1 MILKV
6 FLLNSPLLASM
17 SSSRKRKLTPQQ
29 HDSHV
34 AMGRRS
40 ALRVRELKLP
50 VEGGLPSQKSNP
62 QRARLL
68 ENDMRLE
75 ERLWKGKFPQSSPLP
90 VTEAEIAKLAKTR
103 KVIEDNETE
112 SASTSS
118 EWEVERK
125 GGKKRIL
132 ERKARRCLQTRVD
145 LQMAN
150 SSQTLLELAAVGP
163 RARES
168 YEKRWLEIKDFM
180 DQNGCDMKNQE
191 QTDALLVTFF
201 NQKYLEGEGSH
212 FGDYTMA
219 TLMDHLPS
227 YSRYGHMKLPRAWR
241 SLRGWRKLVP
251 ARSRLAY
258 PLAVW
263 LAMSWRMVV
272 RGQLQMAVFNLL
284 QVSTYHR
291 PGTLLKLRKLGL
303 VRPTAGV
310 TGTWSIVTSLTETS
324 DVSKVGTKDD
334 SLLLDSE
341 WLQFINPILEVL
353 ARGRKKDRV
362 WTFDYSQY
370 LAVFQACAEDLC
382 LKIVPYQARHSGPS
396 IDRARNARDQDE
408 VRKRGGWM
416 TKTSVNRYEKAGRLA
431 ATWQKLDPSIQ
442 QCCRTVERYIEDI
455 ILGQDYPNIPLPEVV
470 R

>member
-6 FLLNSPLLASM
+6 FRLNSPLLASM

-29 HDSHV
+29 HDSDV

-40 ALRVRELKLP
+40 AMRVRELKLP

-75 ERLWKGKFPQSSPLP
+75 ERLWKGKLPQSSPLP
-90 VTEAEIAKLAKTR
+90 MTEAEIAKLAKTR

-212 FGDYTMA
+212 YGDYTNSYGSPA
-219 TLMDHLPS
+219 KLQQVWPHEAPS
-227 YSRYGHMKLPRAWR
+227 
-241 SLRGWRKLVP
+241 SL
-251 ARSRLAY
+251 
-258 PLAVW
+258 
-263 LAMSWRMVV
+263 
-272 RGQLQMAVFNLL
+272 
-284 QVSTYHR
+284 
-291 PGTLLKLRKLGL
+291 
-303 VRPTAGV
+303 
-310 TGTWSIVTSLTETS
+310 E
-324 DVSKVGTKDD
+324 
-334 SLLLDSE
+334 E
-341 WLQFINPILEVL
+341 
-353 ARGRKKDRV
+353 
-362 WTFDYSQY
+362 
-370 LAVFQACAEDLC
+370 
-382 LKIVPYQARHSGPS
+382 PS
-396 IDRARNARDQDE
+396 
-408 VRKRGGWM
+408 
-416 TKTSVNRYEKAGRLA
+416 
-431 ATWQKLDPSIQ
+431 
-442 QCCRTVERYIEDI
+442 
-455 ILGQDYPNIPLPEVV
+455 
-470 R
+470 

>member
-1 MILKV
+1 M
-6 FLLNSPLLASM
+6 
-17 SSSRKRKLTPQQ
+17 
-29 HDSHV
+29 
-34 AMGRRS
+34 
-40 ALRVRELKLP
+40 RVRELKLP

-75 ERLWKGKFPQSSPLP
+75 ERLWKGKLPQSSPLP
-90 VTEAEIAKLAKTR
+90 MTEAEIAKLAKTR

-212 FGDYTMA
+212 YGDYTMA

-341 WLQFINPILEVL
+341 WLQFINPILEAL

-442 QCCRTVERYIEDI
+442 QCCRIVERYIEDI